1 MEELELK
8 KYITPEIEIENFSSF
23 EDIMS
28 ASMEVTEEENT
39 LKGIIDIE
47 SLMARIKELGK

>member
-47 SLMARIKELGK
+47 SLMAKIKELGK